1 MLAARALE
9 LQHWNY
15 AQDRLLKAKPEV
27 WGVDKLK
34 AASEAGEVVLIDVR
48 LKEDFEKCHAKNAIN
63 VPLFTEI
70 RSMEPKW
77 MLKRF
82 VCAVN
87 GISGLEP
94 NSAFVDSV
102 RQVQRQTGGGDGKP
116 LVFMCDTG
124 GSYFPLPAFMKGK
137 QSRSLQSLDL
147 ALQPPLS
154 LPVEEGGVAEGGL
167 RAWGIQECAIEG
179 SEPDF
184 WQEKAKAAP

>member
-1 MLAARALE
+1 MVSSVSALE
-9 LQHWNY
+9 RHYEPHSIKPGLGTLTELEEKNR
-15 AQDRLLKAKPEV
+15 RL
-27 WGVDKLK
+27 
-34 AASEAGEVVLIDVR
+34 ASETKT

-154 LPVEEGGVAEGGL
+154 LPVEGGGVAEGGL